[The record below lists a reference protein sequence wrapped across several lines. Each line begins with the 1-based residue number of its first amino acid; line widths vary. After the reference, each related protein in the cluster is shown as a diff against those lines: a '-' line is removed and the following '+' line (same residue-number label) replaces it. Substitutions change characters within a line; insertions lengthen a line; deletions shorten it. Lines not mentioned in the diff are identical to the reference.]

1 MSHHTR
7 NESKARALSRCALAA
22 CAALA
27 IGCACPSA
35 NQAWAH
41 EGVALSDRSPGGSG
55 GVLGGGSLG
64 NGSASPTVEQPYG
77 QIVRIIP
84 GRGMTT
90 ILFLPA
96 LPIDPGWGQVQH
108 PDLQVLYLDRRYA
121 DDPADS
127 WERWAAYTWNEDHLM
142 YETPEGDGI
151 RAVYDDDFANPSIRH
166 CAVFRRSETVD
177 YRDFYL
183 RATAVVLQDG
193 ETVETA
199 FEPALITYPEGSR
212 PSDDEN
218 DLTPPPSVVNP
229 PETDS
234 GGTGGNIGGVGQG
247 ESERVHPEGGPEA
260 PESNGPAAQEASEPT
275 GSGGVRA
282 SDAPQE
288 RTASEP
294 AQPSVAPA
302 PEKAYAAQEPTVEPG
317 AAATQK
323 PTVEPDA
330 AASEVADE
338 PAGLP
343 GFAWALGL
351 TAGVVGIAGGAIAV
365 MRAKRR

>member
-1 MSHHTR
+1 
-7 NESKARALSRCALAA
+7 
-22 CAALA
+22 
-27 IGCACPSA
+27 
-35 NQAWAH
+35 
-41 EGVALSDRSPGGSG
+41 
-55 GVLGGGSLG
+55 
-64 NGSASPTVEQPYG
+64 
-77 QIVRIIP
+77 
-84 GRGMTT
+84 MTT
-90 ILFLPA
+90 VLFLPA

-127 WERWAAYTWNEDHLM
+127 WERWGVYTWNEDHLM

-151 RAVYDDDFANPSIRH
+151 RAVYDDNFANPSIRH
-166 CAVFRRSETVD
+166 CAVFHRSETVD

-193 ETVETA
+193 ETVETV

-218 DLTPPPSVVNP
+218 GLTPPPSVVNP

-234 GGTGGNIGGVGQG
+234 GGSGGNVGGVGQG
-247 ESERVHPEGGPEA
+247 ESERVHPEDGPEA
-260 PESNGPAAQEASEPT
+260 PKSNEPAAPEGNGPAAQEASEPT
-275 GSGGVRA
+275 GAGGVRA

-288 RTASEP
+288 RAASEP

-302 PEKAYAAQEPTVEPG
+302 PEKAYAAQKPAVEP
-317 AAATQK
+317 A
-323 PTVEPDA
+323 A

-338 PAGLP
+338 PASLP
-343 GFAWALGL
+343 GFVWALGL
-351 TAGVVGIAGGAIAV
+351 TAGVVGIAGGAVAV

>member
-7 NESKARALSRCALAA
+7 NESKATAFNCCVLAA

-27 IGCACPSA
+27 MGCACPSA
-35 NQAWAH
+35 PSAWAH
-41 EGVALSDRSPGGSG
+41 ESAASPQEALGGG
-55 GVLGGGSLG
+55 GVLGGGNPGS
-64 NGSASPTVEQPYG
+64 GSASPTVEQPYG

-84 GRGMTT
+84 GKGMTT

-127 WERWAAYTWNEDHLM
+127 WERWGAYTWNEDHLM
-142 YETPEGDGI
+142 YETAEGDGI

-166 CAVFRRSETVD
+166 CAVFRFSEAVD

-193 ETVETA
+193 ETVETT
-199 FEPALITYPEGSR
+199 FEPALIAYPEGSR

-234 GGTGGNIGGVGQG
+234 GGSGGNIGGVGQG
-247 ESERVHPEGGPEA
+247 ESDRVHPEGGPKA
-260 PESNGPAAQEASEPT
+260 PESNGSAAQEASEPT
-275 GSGGVRA
+275 GAGGVRA

-288 RTASEP
+288 RAASEP

-323 PTVEPDA
+323 PAAEPEA